1 MEILWAQSSP
11 LSVSEVLEVLHA
23 RKPVAYTTVMTV
35 LEKMVQKHSAKRFKK
50 GKAYFY
56 SPQVKRPE
64 VLSCLV
70 REFTSQ
76 YFGGQCEKLTRFV
89 NKKSSERRN
98 NKETYSTVTEETNA
112 ESMSPE
118 PEHSPI
124 DRPKNAP
131 AEIDT
136 YLL

>member
-1 MEILWAQSSP
+1 MEVLWAQSSP
-11 LSVSEVLEVLHA
+11 LSVAGVLEVLQT

-35 LEKMVQKHSAKRFKK
+35 LEKMVQKRSAKRFKK

-70 REFTSQ
+70 GKFTSQ
-76 YFGGQCEKLTRFV
+76 YFGGQQKKLTRFL
-89 NKKSSERRN
+89 NEKSSERKN
-98 NKETYSTVTEETNA
+98 NKEIYCTVSEKTNA
-112 ESMSPE
+112 ESASPE

-124 DRPKNAP
+124 DRAKKAP
-131 AEIDT
+131 TEIDIC
-136 YLL
+136 LL